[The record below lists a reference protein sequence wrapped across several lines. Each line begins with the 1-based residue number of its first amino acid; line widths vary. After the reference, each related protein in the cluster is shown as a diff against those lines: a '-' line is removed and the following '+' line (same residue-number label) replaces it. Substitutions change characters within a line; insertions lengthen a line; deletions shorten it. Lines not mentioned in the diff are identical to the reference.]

1 MESDFLA
8 MGSAEAR
15 PSRFTQLAC
24 WVAVLSAVLF
34 LFYGLLGYWGCADMF
49 GERPRW
55 RGMNRGPDGLW
66 TTRRNRFLFFPRRH
80 SLKAWWL
87 PANGKSRGAVIIAH
101 GIDHTRQVMLPRA
114 AFLVRGGYDVLA
126 ITS

>member
-8 MGSAEAR
+8 RDSAEAR

-55 RGMNRGPDGLW
+55 RGMNRGPTDFGLRGETVSFSSQDGI
-66 TTRRNRFLFFPRRH
+66 P
-80 SLKAWWL
+80 
-87 PANGKSRGAVIIAH
+87 
-101 GIDHTRQVMLPRA
+101 
-114 AFLVRGGYDVLA
+114 
-126 ITS
+126 